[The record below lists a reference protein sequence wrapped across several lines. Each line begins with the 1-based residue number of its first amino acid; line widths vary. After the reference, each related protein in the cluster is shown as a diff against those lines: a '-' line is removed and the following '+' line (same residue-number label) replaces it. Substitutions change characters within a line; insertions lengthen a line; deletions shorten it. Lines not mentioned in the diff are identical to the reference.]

1 MHGAVW
7 AVAVFCAVVFGG
19 RIFCEEFFWCRW
31 YTSGVAGTLL
41 ALLVH
46 FGAFSGAGS
55 SLVECMVQ
63 SGQWLYCVQ

>member
-1 MHGAVW
+1 MLLVHSGAFSGAGSSLVECMMQ
-7 AVAVFCAVVFGG
+7 AFVKHS
-19 RIFCEEFFWCRW
+19 
-31 YTSGVAGTLL
+31 SGVAGTLL

-63 SGQWLYCVQ
+63 SGQWLYFVQ